1 MPTRICETPVNLSH
15 GHFTFST
22 VPAKSDSK
30 PTKSRQPGN
39 ETAAN
44 YHHGR
49 GILGRVKKIHLS
61 DQHLNV
67 KSGSISYFNRFIA
80 CVDKLF
86 LSVIDFE
93 LMRNHLSTSRDGNVT
108 LNSGSHEFL
117 NGEHNILNWMIMHA
131 IRDRSIAYRGFGYCN
146 NSPIQGTN

>member
-1 MPTRICETPVNLSH
+1 MKRPPIIIMGGE
-15 GHFTFST
+15 F
-22 VPAKSDSK
+22 
-30 PTKSRQPGN
+30 
-39 ETAAN
+39 
-44 YHHGR
+44 
-49 GILGRVKKIHLS
+49 LGEWKKIHLS

-86 LSVIDFE
+86 LAVIDFE